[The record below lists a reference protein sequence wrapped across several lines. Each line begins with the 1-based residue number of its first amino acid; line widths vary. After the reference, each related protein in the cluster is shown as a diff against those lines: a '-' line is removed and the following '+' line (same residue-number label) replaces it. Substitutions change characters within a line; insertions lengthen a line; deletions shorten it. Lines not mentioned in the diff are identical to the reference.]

1 MIYLKIETNNIT
13 TYIHTFDEGHVKG
26 ICITYDKS
34 LNKICSIKPITLK
47 QWILYNEKYEKY
59 KKYRITQ
66 AEYNKFIRKIVN
78 ML

>member
-26 ICITYDKS
+26 ICITYDES

-47 QWILYNEKYEKY
+47 QWI
-59 KKYRITQ
+59 I
-66 AEYNKFIRKIVN
+66 
-78 ML
+78 